1 MTESSSF
8 PGGSNPVQLHYL
20 APRTPVARTTEDPEA
35 PARDPLDSSDPHGEI
50 PGTESDASGVSG
62 GGQSGVAEA
71 GLRDAQPRGRTS
83 RSVLWLAFA
92 CFSLLGQG
100 ERCQVDKRFASPS
113 ATLST
118 YWQALLDGDAE
129 TAWSCVDDGRP
140 GLPMPGMIW
149 FLPPSDTL
157 RLTNIR
163 ALPVTNGRVMVR
175 YDVEFVP
182 RGVAEVRAF
191 ENSDELVRR
200 RGEWRLARRVGEAS
214 FPDWEPTRQPI
225 DS

>member
-1 MTESSSF
+1 
-8 PGGSNPVQLHYL
+8 
-20 APRTPVARTTEDPEA
+20 
-35 PARDPLDSSDPHGEI
+35 
-50 PGTESDASGVSG
+50 
-62 GGQSGVAEA
+62 
-71 GLRDAQPRGRTS
+71 
-83 RSVLWLAFA
+83 
-92 CFSLLGQG
+92 
-100 ERCQVDKRFASPS
+100 VDKRFASPS

-129 TAWSCVDDGRP
+129 TAWACVDDGQP

-163 ALPVTNGRVMVR
+163 ALPVTSGRVMVR

-182 RGVAEVRAF
+182 RGLAEVRAF

-200 RGEWRLARRVGEAS
+200 RGEWRLARRAGEAS

>member
-1 MTESSSF
+1 VDAD
-8 PGGSNPVQLHYL
+8 PGGPI
-20 APRTPVARTTEDPEA
+20 
-35 PARDPLDSSDPHGEI
+35 DSSDTPGAQFA
-50 PGTESDASGVSG
+50 GTEALASGVSEDG
-62 GGQSGVAEA
+62 RSGSGEA
-71 GLRDAQPRGRTS
+71 GITDAEPRRRTS
-83 RSVLWLAFA
+83 RGVLWIALASF
-92 CFSLLGQG
+92 CLLGQG

-129 TAWSCVDDGRP
+129 TAWSCVDDGQP
-140 GLPMPGMIW
+140 GLPVPGMIW

-157 RLTNIR
+157 RLTNIQ
-163 ALPVTNGRVMVR
+163 ALPVTSGRVMVR

-182 RGVAEVRAF
+182 RGIAEVRAF

-200 RGEWRLARRVGEAS
+200 RGEWRLIRRAGEAS

>member
-1 MTESSSF
+1 M
-8 PGGSNPVQLHYL
+8 QLHL
-20 APRTPVARTTEDPEA
+20 LESRTPVARTAAVSELPLDPI
-35 PARDPLDSSDPHGEI
+35 DSSDPPGGEFA
-50 PGTESDASGVSG
+50 GTEPSVSGVSG
-62 GGQSGVAEA
+62 DGRSELGEGGI
-71 GLRDAQPRGRTS
+71 RDARSRRRTS
-83 RSVLWLAFA
+83 RGVLWLALASF
-92 CFSLLGQG
+92 CLLGQG
-100 ERCQVDKRFASPS
+100 ERCQVDKRFSSPS

-129 TAWSCVDDGRP
+129 TAWACVDDGRP

-163 ALPVTNGRVMVR
+163 ALPVTSGRVMVR

-182 RGVAEVRAF
+182 RGLAEVRAF

-200 RGEWRLARRVGEAS
+200 RGEWRLERRAGEAS